1 MTQINVLSSH
11 EVFSFLHPDQ
21 LNAVSDVAEVVS
33 FKAGDTVFR
42 SGEPAVHL
50 YAVLDGKISLRA
62 PREGGI
68 SLNIEELSKGTLF
81 GSCVCFDLTEY
92 SLTAVCIEASDLLR
106 ISAAG
111 LKRVMDNDLAVGYPM
126 QRMISRTYFTRY
138 LDTMKKLRT
147 IAESIA
153 ITAG

>member
-1 MTQINVLSSH
+1 MTPINVLSSH

-21 LNAVSDVAEVVS
+21 LDAVSDVAEVVS
-33 FKAGDTVFR
+33 FKAGETVFR
-42 SGEPAVHL
+42 SGERADHL
-50 YAVLDGKISLRA
+50 YAVLDGRVSLRL
-62 PREGGI
+62 PREGGV
-68 SLNIEELSKGTLF
+68 SLNIEELTKGALF
-81 GSCVCFDLTEY
+81 GSCVCFDLNQY
-92 SLTAVCIEASDLLR
+92 SLSAVCTEKSELLK

-138 LDTMKKLRT
+138 LDTMKKLRS